1 VVLGMRDTADSSL
14 PVRTRLADLGWLRRT
29 LAWVIPLGAL
39 AFAVRVWPFP
49 APNGVILDGALGGG
63 RIALIALGIA
73 LIYRANRIVN
83 FAQGDLGQVPATLG
97 ALLVISLGVNYFLA
111 FTTGLVAAIVL
122 GVLVETLIIRRFF
135 RAPRLILTVA
145 TIGLS
150 QVLIGGGLFLADAFG
165 QSFETNRLDPPFT
178 VKFEV
183 GSTIFNGND
192 VIAMIVIPVA
202 FIALAA
208 WLRLSNVGVAVRA
221 SAERADRASTL
232 GIPVKRLHT
241 IVWTVATVLAFLGM
255 WLRAGAVGLP
265 IGTVLGPTFLL
276 LALAAF
282 VIGRMDRFA
291 IIAIAGIG
299 LGILDKAITFQ
310 PGNNPAYNDAILFF
324 VILGALFVTRRPSA
338 GRAGAG
344 QVSTWQAAREVRPIP
359 RELKGL
365 PEVRIA
371 KLLLG
376 AAVLAFVLTL
386 PLWLDESRMNLVSV
400 IVIFGIIGVSLV
412 VLTGWAGQVS
422 LGQMGFAGVGA
433 AVGGWATYYMQTDL
447 SLALLAGGAAGA
459 LAAILVGYPAL
470 RRRGLTLAVSTLAFA
485 LFVSSFL
492 LNQELFGEN
501 GDSPLFFPGGWLPGF
516 RIDRTPLF
524 GRIDIESETRFY
536 FVCLVVLGLLLI
548 VVRGVRRSRTGRV
561 LIAIREND
569 AAARSYGVNATRTNV
584 ACFALSGFIAAVAGV
599 LLVHQQTGLQVGVG
613 NLYLPE
619 QSLRVFSMV
628 VIGGLGS
635 LPGVLLGA
643 VYVYGTQYFLP
654 GQWQFLAT
662 GAGLLLILMVLPGGL
677 GAVLYDTRDWLLR
690 QVAKRRKLVV
700 PSLVAD
706 VRVEEPI
713 PEPAREEAEEAAERA
728 PAEVGP

>member
-1 VVLGMRDTADSSL
+1 MPDTTDASL
-14 PVRTRLADLGWLRRT
+14 PVRTRLADFEWVGRV
-29 LAWVIPLGAL
+29 LAYVVPLA
-39 AFAVRVWPFP
+39 AFIFAVRIWPFP

-73 LIYRANRIVN
+73 LIYRANRIIN
-83 FAQGDLGQVPATLG
+83 FSQGDLGQVPATLG
-97 ALLVISLGVNYFLA
+97 ALLVITLSVNYFLA
-111 FTTGLVAAIVL
+111 FATGLVAALVL
-122 GVLVETLIIRRFF
+122 GIVVETLIIRRFF

-150 QVLIGGGLFLADAFG
+150 QVLIGAGLFLAEAFG
-165 QSFETNRLDPPFT
+165 QDFQTNRLEPPFE
-178 VKFEV
+178 VRFEV

-192 VIAMIVIPVA
+192 VIAMVAIPIA
-202 FIALAA
+202 FVALAA
-208 WLRLSNVGVAVRA
+208 WLRLSNIGVAVRG

-232 GIPVKRLHT
+232 GIPVRRLHT

-276 LALAAF
+276 LALGAV
-282 VIGRMDRFA
+282 VIGRMERFG
-291 IIAIAGIG
+291 IIAAAAIA
-299 LGILDKAITFQ
+299 LGILDKAITYQ
-310 PGNNPAYNDAILFF
+310 PDHNAAFNDAVLFL
-324 VILGALFVTRRPSA
+324 VILGALLLTRRPSP
-338 GRAGAG
+338 GRVGAD

-365 PEVRIA
+365 PEVRMVRWA
-371 KLLLG
+371 LL
-376 AAVLAFVLTL
+376 AAVAAFLVTL
-386 PLWLDESRMNLVSV
+386 PLWLDESRINLAAV

-433 AVGGWATYYMQTDL
+433 AVGGWVTYYTETDL
-447 SLALLAGGAAGA
+447 ALALLAGGAAGA
-459 LAAILVGYPAL
+459 LGAIVVGYPAL

-485 LFVSSFL
+485 LFVSSFV

-501 GDSPLFFPGGWLPGF
+501 GEPPGILPGQWLPGF
-516 RIDRTPLF
+516 RIDRLPVF
-524 GRIDIESETRFY
+524 GRFDIETETRFY
-536 FVCLVVLGLLLI
+536 FLCLIVLGLMLV

-569 AAARSYGVNATRTNV
+569 SAARSYGVHATRTNI

-599 LLVHQQTGLQVGVG
+599 LLVHQQTGLQVGAG
-613 NLYLPE
+613 NLYLPQE
-619 QSLRVFSMV
+619 SLRVFSMV

-643 VYVYGTQYFLP
+643 AYVWGTQYFLP
-654 GQWQFLAT
+654 GQWTFLAT
-662 GAGLLLILMVLPGGL
+662 GAGLLLILMILPGGL
-677 GAVLYDTRDWLLR
+677 GAVLYDSRDWLLR
-690 QVAKRRKLVV
+690 QVAKRRRLVV

-706 VRVEEPI
+706 VRVEEPV
-713 PEPAREEAEEAAERA
+713 PEPFREEAEEAAERA
-728 PAEVGP
+728 PVEV

>member
-1 VVLGMRDTADSSL
+1 VVLGMPDTTNASL
-14 PVRTRLADLGWLRRT
+14 PVRTRLADFEWLGRV
-29 LAWVIPLGAL
+29 LAYVLPVAAFI
-39 AFAVRVWPFP
+39 FAVRVWPFP
-49 APNGVILDGALGGG
+49 APNGVILDGALSGG

-73 LIYRANRIVN
+73 LIYRANRIIN

-97 ALLVISLGVNYFLA
+97 ALLVITLSVNYFVA
-111 FTTGLVAAIVL
+111 FTTGLVAAVVL
-122 GVLVETLIIRRFF
+122 GVVVETLIIRRFF

-150 QVLIGGGLFLADAFG
+150 QVLIGGGLFLAEAFG
-165 QSFETNRLDPPFT
+165 QDFQTNRLDPPFT
-178 VKFEV
+178 VRFEV

-192 VIAMIVIPVA
+192 VIAMVMIPIA

-208 WLRLSNVGVAVRA
+208 WLRLSNIGVAVRG
-221 SAERADRASTL
+221 SAERADRAATL
-232 GIPVKRLHT
+232 GIPVRRLHT

-276 LALAAF
+276 LALGAV
-282 VIGRMDRFA
+282 VIGRMERFG
-291 IIAIAGIG
+291 IIAAAAIA

-310 PGNNPAYNDAILFF
+310 PDNNPAFNDAVLFL
-324 VILGALFVTRRPSA
+324 VILGALLVTRRPSP
-338 GRAGAG
+338 GRVGAD

-365 PEVRIA
+365 PEVRMTRWV
-371 KLLLG
+371 LLAGVG
-376 AAVLAFVLTL
+376 AFLVTL
-386 PLWLDESRMNLVSV
+386 PLWLDESRINLAAI

-433 AVGGWATYYMQTDL
+433 AVGGWVTYYTETDL
-447 SLALLAGGAAGA
+447 ALALLAGGAAGA
-459 LAAILVGYPAL
+459 LAAIVVGYPAL

-501 GDSPLFFPGGWLPGF
+501 GEPPLFFPGQWLPGF
-516 RIDRTPLF
+516 RIDRLPVF
-524 GRIDIESETRFY
+524 GRFDIETETRFY
-536 FVCLVVLGLLLI
+536 FLCLIVLGLAII

-569 AAARSYGVNATRTNV
+569 SAARSFGVHTTRTNL
-584 ACFALSGFIAAVAGV
+584 ACFALSGFLAAVAGV
-599 LLVHQQTGLQVGVG
+599 LLVHQQTGLQVGAG
-613 NLYLPE
+613 NLYLPQE
-619 QSLRVFSMV
+619 SLRVFSMV

-643 VYVYGTQYFLP
+643 AYVWGTQYFLP
-654 GQWQFLAT
+654 GQWTFLAT
-662 GAGLLLILMVLPGGL
+662 GAGLLLILLVLPGGL
-677 GAVLYDTRDWLLR
+677 GAVLYDVRDWLLR
-690 QVAKRRKLVV
+690 QVAKRRGLVV

-706 VRVEEPI
+706 VRVEEPV
-713 PEPAREEAEEAAERA
+713 PEPLLEDAEEAAERA
-728 PAEVGP
+728 PAEV

>member
-1 VVLGMRDTADSSL
+1 MRDTTDASL
-14 PVRTRLADLGWLRRT
+14 PVRKRLADYEWLGRL
-29 LAWVIPLGAL
+29 LAYVVPVAGLI
-39 AFAVRVWPFP
+39 FAVRVWPFP

-73 LIYRANRIVN
+73 LIYRANRVIN

-97 ALLVISLGVNYFLA
+97 ALLVITLSVNYFVA
-111 FTTGLVAAIVL
+111 FTTGLVAAVVL
-122 GVLVETLIIRRFF
+122 GIVVETLIIRRFF

-150 QVLIGGGLFLADAFG
+150 QVLIGAGLYLAQAFG
-165 QSFETNRLDPPFT
+165 QDFQTNRLDPPFT
-178 VKFEV
+178 VKFQV

-192 VIAMIVIPVA
+192 VIAMITIPIA

-208 WLRLSNVGVAVRA
+208 WLRLSNIGVAVRG

-232 GIPVKRLHT
+232 GIPVRRLHT

-276 LALAAF
+276 LALGAV
-282 VIGRMDRFA
+282 VIGRMEKFGVIA
-291 IIAIAGIG
+291 AAAIA

-310 PGNNPAYNDAILFF
+310 PNNNPAFNDAVLFL
-324 VILGALFVTRRPSA
+324 VILGALLVTRRPSG
-338 GRAGAG
+338 GRVGAD

-359 RELKGL
+359 RELRGL
-365 PEVRIA
+365 PEVRFA
-371 KLLLG
+371 RWALLG
-376 AAVLAFVLTL
+376 AVAAFLVTL
-386 PLWLDESRMNLVSV
+386 PLWLDESRINLAAI

-433 AVGGWATYYMQTDL
+433 AVGGWVTYYMETDL

-459 LAAILVGYPAL
+459 LAAIVVGYPAL

-501 GDSPLFFPGGWLPGF
+501 GEPPGFLPGQWLPGF
-516 RIDRTPLF
+516 RIDRTPVF
-524 GRIDIESETRFY
+524 GRFDIESETRFY
-536 FVCLVVLGLLLI
+536 FLCLIVLGLVLV

-569 AAARSYGVNATRTNV
+569 SAARSFGINATRTNL

-599 LLVHQQTGLQVGVG
+599 LLVHQQTGLQVGAG

-619 QSLRVFSMV
+619 ESLRVFSMV

-643 VYVYGTQYFLP
+643 AYIWGTEYFLP
-654 GQWQFLAT
+654 GQWSFLAT
-662 GAGLLLILMVLPGGL
+662 GAGLLLVLMVLPGGL

-690 QVAKRRKLVV
+690 QIAKRRGLVV

-706 VRVEEPI
+706 VRVEEPV
-713 PEPAREEAEEAAERA
+713 PEPLLEEAEEAAERA
-728 PAEVGP
+728 PAEVP

>member
-1 VVLGMRDTADSSL
+1 MRDTTDASL
-14 PVRTRLADLGWLRRT
+14 PVRKRLADYEWLGRL
-29 LAWVIPLGAL
+29 LAYVLPVAGLI
-39 AFAVRVWPFP
+39 FAVRVWPFP

-73 LIYRANRIVN
+73 LIYRANRVIN

-97 ALLVISLGVNYFLA
+97 ALLVITLSVNYFVA
-111 FTTGLVAAIVL
+111 FTTGLVAAVVL
-122 GVLVETLIIRRFF
+122 GVVVETLIIRRFF

-150 QVLIGGGLFLADAFG
+150 QVLIGAGLFLAQAFG
-165 QSFETNRLDPPFT
+165 QDFQTNRLDPPFS
-178 VKFEV
+178 VKFQV

-192 VIAMIVIPVA
+192 VIAMVTIPIA

-208 WLRLSNVGVAVRA
+208 WLRLSNIGVAVRG
-221 SAERADRASTL
+221 SAERADRAATL
-232 GIPVKRLHT
+232 GVPVRRLHT

-276 LALAAF
+276 LALGAV
-282 VIGRMDRFA
+282 VIGRMERFGVIA
-291 IIAIAGIG
+291 AAAIA

-310 PGNNPAYNDAILFF
+310 PNNNPAFNDAVLFL
-324 VILGALFVTRRPSA
+324 VILGALLVTRRPSG
-338 GRAGAG
+338 GRVGAD

-365 PEVRIA
+365 PEVRFA
-371 KLLLG
+371 RWALLG
-376 AAVLAFVLTL
+376 AVVAFLVTL
-386 PLWLDESRMNLVSV
+386 PLWLDESR
-400 IVIFGIIGVSLV
+400 
-412 VLTGWAGQVS
+412 AGQVS

-433 AVGGWATYYMQTDL
+433 AVGGWVTYYTETDL

-459 LAAILVGYPAL
+459 LAAIVVGYPAL

-501 GDSPLFFPGGWLPGF
+501 GEPPGFLPGQWLPGF
-516 RIDRTPLF
+516 RIDRNPIF
-524 GRIDIESETRFY
+524 GRFDIESETRFY
-536 FVCLVVLGLLLI
+536 FLCLIVLGLLLF

-569 AAARSYGVNATRTNV
+569 SAARSYGINTTRTNV

-599 LLVHQQTGLQVGVG
+599 LLVHQQTGLQVGAG

-619 QSLRVFSMV
+619 ESLRVFSMV

-643 VYVYGTQYFLP
+643 AYVWGTQYFLP
-654 GQWQFLAT
+654 GQWSFLAT

-690 QVAKRRKLVV
+690 QIAKRRGLVV
-700 PSLVAD
+700 PSPVAD
-706 VRVEEPI
+706 VRVEEPV
-713 PEPAREEAEEAAERA
+713 PEPLLEKAEEAAERA
-728 PAEVGP
+728 PAEVP

>member
-1 VVLGMRDTADSSL
+1 
-14 PVRTRLADLGWLRRT
+14 
-29 LAWVIPLGAL
+29 
-39 AFAVRVWPFP
+39 
-49 APNGVILDGALGGG
+49 
-63 RIALIALGIA
+63 
-73 LIYRANRIVN
+73 
-83 FAQGDLGQVPATLG
+83 
-97 ALLVISLGVNYFLA
+97 
-111 FTTGLVAAIVL
+111 
-122 GVLVETLIIRRFF
+122 
-135 RAPRLILTVA
+135 
-145 TIGLS
+145 
-150 QVLIGGGLFLADAFG
+150 
-165 QSFETNRLDPPFT
+165 
-178 VKFEV
+178 
-183 GSTIFNGND
+183 
-192 VIAMIVIPVA
+192 
-202 FIALAA
+202 
-208 WLRLSNVGVAVRA
+208 VRA

-232 GIPVKRLHT
+232 GIPVRRLHT

-276 LALAAF
+276 LALGAV
-282 VIGRMDRFA
+282 VIGRMERFGVIA
-291 IIAIAGIG
+291 AAAIA

-310 PGNNPAYNDAILFF
+310 PNNNAAFNDAVLFL
-324 VILGALFVTRRPSA
+324 VILGALLVTRRPSR
-338 GRAGAG
+338 GRVGAD

-365 PEVRIA
+365 PEVRFA
-371 KLLLG
+371 RWALLG
-376 AAVLAFVLTL
+376 AVVAFLVTL
-386 PLWLDESRMNLVSV
+386 PLWLDESRINLAAL

-433 AVGGWATYYMQTDL
+433 AVGGWVTYYTETDL
-447 SLALLAGGAAGA
+447 SIALLAGGAAGA
-459 LAAILVGYPAL
+459 LAAIVVGYPAL

-501 GDSPLFFPGGWLPGF
+501 GEPPGFLPGQWLPGF
-516 RIDRTPLF
+516 RIDRNPIF
-524 GRIDIESETRFY
+524 GRFDIESETRFY
-536 FVCLVVLGLLLI
+536 FLCLIVLGLLLV

-569 AAARSYGVNATRTNV
+569 SAARSYGINTTRTNL

-599 LLVHQQTGLQVGVG
+599 LLVHQQTGLQVGAG

-619 QSLRVFSMV
+619 ESLRVFSMV

-643 VYVYGTQYFLP
+643 VYLWGTEYFLP
-654 GQWQFLAT
+654 GQWSFLAT

-690 QVAKRRKLVV
+690 QIAKRRGLVV

-713 PEPAREEAEEAAERA
+713 PEPIREEAEEAAERA
-728 PAEVGP
+728 PVEVP

>member
-1 VVLGMRDTADSSL
+1 MRDTTDASL
-14 PVRTRLADLGWLRRT
+14 PVRKRLANFEGLGRL
-29 LAWVIPLGAL
+29 LAYVVPVAAL
-39 AFAVRVWPFP
+39 IFAVRVWPFP

-73 LIYRANRIVN
+73 LIYRANRVIN

-97 ALLVISLGVNYFLA
+97 ALLVITLSVNYFVA
-111 FTTGLVAAIVL
+111 FTTGLVAAVVL
-122 GVLVETLIIRRFF
+122 GILVETLIIRRFF

-150 QVLIGGGLFLADAFG
+150 QVLIGAGLYLAQAFG
-165 QSFETNRLDPPFT
+165 QDFQTNRLDPPFT
-178 VKFEV
+178 VKFQV

-192 VIAMIVIPVA
+192 VIAMITIPIA

-208 WLRLSNVGVAVRA
+208 WLRLSNIGVAVRG

-232 GIPVKRLHT
+232 GIPVRRLHT

-276 LALAAF
+276 LALGAV
-282 VIGRMDRFA
+282 VIGRMERFGVIA
-291 IIAIAGIG
+291 AAAIA

-310 PGNNPAYNDAILFF
+310 PNNNPAFNDAVLFL
-324 VILGALFVTRRPSA
+324 VILGALLVTRRPSR
-338 GRAGAG
+338 GRVGAD

-359 RELKGL
+359 RELRGL
-365 PEVRIA
+365 PEVRFA
-371 KLLLG
+371 RWALLG
-376 AAVLAFVLTL
+376 AVAAFLVTL
-386 PLWLDESRMNLVSV
+386 PLWLDESRINLAAI

-433 AVGGWATYYMQTDL
+433 AVGGWVTYYTESDL
-447 SLALLAGGAAGA
+447 SIALLAGGAAGA
-459 LAAILVGYPAL
+459 LAAIVVGYPAL

-501 GDSPLFFPGGWLPGF
+501 GEPPGFLPGQWLPGF
-516 RIDRTPLF
+516 RIDRTPVF
-524 GRIDIESETRFY
+524 GRFDIESETRFY
-536 FVCLVVLGLLLI
+536 FLCLIVLGLVLV

-569 AAARSYGVNATRTNV
+569 SAARSFGINSTRTNL

-599 LLVHQQTGLQVGVG
+599 LLVHQQTGLQVGAG

-619 QSLRVFSMV
+619 ESLRVFSMV

-643 VYVYGTQYFLP
+643 AYIWGTEYFLP
-654 GQWQFLAT
+654 GQWSFLAT
-662 GAGLLLILMVLPGGL
+662 GAGLLLVLMVLPGGL

-690 QVAKRRKLVV
+690 QIAKRRGLVV

-706 VRVEEPI
+706 VRVEEPV
-713 PEPAREEAEEAAERA
+713 PEPLLEEAEEAAERA
-728 PAEVGP
+728 PAEVP

>member
-1 VVLGMRDTADSSL
+1 MRDTTDASL
-14 PVRTRLADLGWLRRT
+14 PVRKRLADFEGLGRL
-29 LAWVIPLGAL
+29 LAYVVPVAAL
-39 AFAVRVWPFP
+39 IFAVRVWPFP

-73 LIYRANRIVN
+73 LIYRANRVIN

-97 ALLVISLGVNYFLA
+97 ALLVITLSVNYFVA
-111 FTTGLVAAIVL
+111 FTTGLVAAVVL
-122 GVLVETLIIRRFF
+122 GIVVETLIIRRFF

-150 QVLIGGGLFLADAFG
+150 QVLIGAGLYLAQAFG
-165 QSFETNRLDPPFT
+165 QDFQTNRLDPPFT
-178 VKFEV
+178 VKFQV

-192 VIAMIVIPVA
+192 VIAMITIPIA

-208 WLRLSNVGVAVRA
+208 WLRLSNIGVAVRG

-232 GIPVKRLHT
+232 GIPVRRLHT

-276 LALAAF
+276 LALGAV
-282 VIGRMDRFA
+282 VIGRMEKFGVIA
-291 IIAIAGIG
+291 AAAIA

-310 PGNNPAYNDAILFF
+310 PNNNPAFNDAVLFL
-324 VILGALFVTRRPSA
+324 VILGALLVTRRPSR
-338 GRAGAG
+338 GRVGAD

-359 RELKGL
+359 RELRGL
-365 PEVRIA
+365 PEVRFA
-371 KLLLG
+371 RWALLG
-376 AAVLAFVLTL
+376 AVAAFLVTL
-386 PLWLDESRMNLVSV
+386 PLWLDESRINLAAI

-433 AVGGWATYYMQTDL
+433 AVGGWVTYYTESDL
-447 SLALLAGGAAGA
+447 SIALLAGGAAGA
-459 LAAILVGYPAL
+459 LAAIVVGYPAL

-501 GDSPLFFPGGWLPGF
+501 GEPPGFLPGQWLPGF
-516 RIDRTPLF
+516 RIDRTPIF
-524 GRIDIESETRFY
+524 GRFDIESETRFY
-536 FVCLVVLGLLLI
+536 FLCLVVLGLMLV

-569 AAARSYGVNATRTNV
+569 SAARSYGINTTRTNL

-599 LLVHQQTGLQVGVG
+599 LLVHQQTGLQVGAG

-619 QSLRVFSMV
+619 ESLRVFSMV

-643 VYVYGTQYFLP
+643 AYIWGTEYFLP
-654 GQWQFLAT
+654 GQWSFLAT

-690 QVAKRRKLVV
+690 QIAKRRGLVV

-706 VRVEEPI
+706 VRVEEPV
-713 PEPAREEAEEAAERA
+713 PEPLLEEAEEAAERA
-728 PAEVGP
+728 PAEVP

>member
-1 VVLGMRDTADSSL
+1 MRDTTDASL
-14 PVRTRLADLGWLRRT
+14 PVRKRLADFEGLGRL
-29 LAWVIPLGAL
+29 LAYVLPVAAL
-39 AFAVRVWPFP
+39 IFAVRVWPFP

-73 LIYRANRIVN
+73 LIYRANRVIN

-97 ALLVISLGVNYFLA
+97 ALLVITLSVNYFVA

-150 QVLIGGGLFLADAFG
+150 QVLIGAGLFIAQAFG
-165 QSFETNRLDPPFT
+165 QDFQTNRLDPPFT
-178 VKFEV
+178 VKFQV

-192 VIAMIVIPVA
+192 VIAMITIPIA

-208 WLRLSNVGVAVRA
+208 WLRLSNIGVAVRG

-232 GIPVKRLHT
+232 GIPVRRLHT

-265 IGTVLGPTFLL
+265 IGTVLGPSFLL
-276 LALAAF
+276 LALGAV
-282 VIGRMDRFA
+282 VIGRMERFGVIA
-291 IIAIAGIG
+291 AAAIA

-310 PGNNPAYNDAILFF
+310 PNNNPAFNDAVLFL
-324 VILGALFVTRRPSA
+324 VILGALLVTRRPSR
-338 GRAGAG
+338 GRVGAD

-359 RELKGL
+359 RELRGL
-365 PEVRIA
+365 PEVRFA
-371 KLLLG
+371 RWALLG
-376 AAVLAFVLTL
+376 AVVAFLVTL
-386 PLWLDESRMNLVSV
+386 PLWLDESRINLAAI

-433 AVGGWATYYMQTDL
+433 AVGGWVTYYTETDL

-459 LAAILVGYPAL
+459 LAAIVVGYPAL

-501 GDSPLFFPGGWLPGF
+501 GEPPGFLPGQWLPGF
-516 RIDRTPLF
+516 RIDRTPVF
-524 GRIDIESETRFY
+524 GRFDIESETRFY
-536 FVCLVVLGLLLI
+536 FLCLIVLALLLF

-569 AAARSYGVNATRTNV
+569 SAARSFGINTTRTNL

-599 LLVHQQTGLQVGVG
+599 LLVHQQTGLQVGAG

-619 QSLRVFSMV
+619 ESLRVFSMV

-643 VYVYGTQYFLP
+643 AYIWGTEYFLP
-654 GQWQFLAT
+654 GQWSFLAT

-690 QVAKRRKLVV
+690 QIAKRRGLVV

-706 VRVEEPI
+706 ARVEEPV
-713 PEPAREEAEEAAERA
+713 PEPLREEAEEAAERA
-728 PAEVGP
+728 PAEVP

>member
-1 VVLGMRDTADSSL
+1 MRDTTDALL
-14 PVRTRLADLGWLRRT
+14 PVRKRLADFEGLGRL
-29 LAWVIPLGAL
+29 LAYVVPVAAL
-39 AFAVRVWPFP
+39 IFAVRVWPFP

-73 LIYRANRIVN
+73 LIYRANRVIN

-97 ALLVISLGVNYFLA
+97 ALLVITLSVNYFVA
-111 FTTGLVAAIVL
+111 FTTGLVAAVVL
-122 GVLVETLIIRRFF
+122 GILVETLIIRRFF

-150 QVLIGGGLFLADAFG
+150 QVLIGAGLYLAQAFG
-165 QSFETNRLDPPFT
+165 QDFQTNRLDPPFT
-178 VKFEV
+178 VKFQV

-192 VIAMIVIPVA
+192 VIAMITIPIA

-208 WLRLSNVGVAVRA
+208 WLRLSNIGVAVRG

-232 GIPVKRLHT
+232 GIPVRRLHT

-276 LALAAF
+276 LALGAV
-282 VIGRMDRFA
+282 VIGRMERFGVIA
-291 IIAIAGIG
+291 AAAIA

-310 PGNNPAYNDAILFF
+310 PNNNPAFNDAVLFL
-324 VILGALFVTRRPSA
+324 VILGALLVTRRPSR
-338 GRAGAG
+338 GRVGAD

-359 RELKGL
+359 RELRGL
-365 PEVRIA
+365 PEVRFA
-371 KLLLG
+371 RWALLG
-376 AAVLAFVLTL
+376 AVGAFLVTL
-386 PLWLDESRMNLVSV
+386 PLWLDESRINLAAI

-433 AVGGWATYYMQTDL
+433 AVGGWVTYYTESDL
-447 SLALLAGGAAGA
+447 SIALLAGGAAGA
-459 LAAILVGYPAL
+459 LAAIVVGYPAL

-501 GDSPLFFPGGWLPGF
+501 GEPPGFLPGQWLPGF
-516 RIDRTPLF
+516 RIDRTPVF
-524 GRIDIESETRFY
+524 GRFDIESETRFY
-536 FVCLVVLGLLLI
+536 FLCLIVLGLVLV

-569 AAARSYGVNATRTNV
+569 SAARSFGINSTRTNL

-599 LLVHQQTGLQVGVG
+599 LLVHQQTGLQVGAG

-619 QSLRVFSMV
+619 ESLRVFSMV

-643 VYVYGTQYFLP
+643 AYIWGTEYFLP
-654 GQWQFLAT
+654 GQWSFLAT
-662 GAGLLLILMVLPGGL
+662 GAGLLLVLMVLPGGL

-690 QVAKRRKLVV
+690 QIAKRRGLVV

-706 VRVEEPI
+706 VRVEEPV
-713 PEPAREEAEEAAERA
+713 PEPLLEEAEEAAERA
-728 PAEVGP
+728 PAEVP

>member
-1 VVLGMRDTADSSL
+1 MRDTTDASL
-14 PVRTRLADLGWLRRT
+14 PVRKRLADYEWLGRL
-29 LAWVIPLGAL
+29 LAYVLPVAGLI
-39 AFAVRVWPFP
+39 FAVRVWPFP

-73 LIYRANRIVN
+73 LIYRANRVIN

-97 ALLVISLGVNYFLA
+97 ALLVITLSVNYFVA
-111 FTTGLVAAIVL
+111 FATGLVAAVVL
-122 GVLVETLIIRRFF
+122 GVVVETLIIRRFF

-150 QVLIGGGLFLADAFG
+150 QVLIAAGLFIAQAFG
-165 QSFETNRLDPPFT
+165 QDFQTNRLDAPFT
-178 VKFEV
+178 VKFQV

-192 VIAMIVIPVA
+192 VIAMMTIPIA

-208 WLRLSNVGVAVRA
+208 WLRLSNIGVAVRG

-232 GIPVKRLHT
+232 GIPVRRLHT

-276 LALAAF
+276 LALGAV
-282 VIGRMDRFA
+282 VIGRMDRFGVIA
-291 IIAIAGIG
+291 AAAIA

-310 PGNNPAYNDAILFF
+310 PNNNPAFNDAVLFL
-324 VILGALFVTRRPSA
+324 VILGALLVTRRPSR
-338 GRAGAG
+338 GRVGAD

-365 PEVRIA
+365 PEVRFA
-371 KLLLG
+371 RWALLG
-376 AAVLAFVLTL
+376 AVAAFLVTL
-386 PLWLDESRMNLVSV
+386 PLWLDESRINLAAI

-433 AVGGWATYYMQTDL
+433 AVGGWVTYYTETDL
-447 SLALLAGGAAGA
+447 SIALLAGGAAGA
-459 LAAILVGYPAL
+459 LAAIVVGYPAL

-501 GDSPLFFPGGWLPGF
+501 GEPPGFLPGQWLPGF
-516 RIDRTPLF
+516 RIDRTPIF
-524 GRIDIESETRFY
+524 GRFDIESETRFY
-536 FVCLVVLGLLLI
+536 FLCLVVLGIMLV

-569 AAARSYGVNATRTNV
+569 SAARSYGINTTRTNL

-599 LLVHQQTGLQVGVG
+599 LLVHQQTGLQVGAG

-619 QSLRVFSMV
+619 ESLRVFSMV

-643 VYVYGTQYFLP
+643 AYIWGTEYFLP
-654 GQWQFLAT
+654 GQWSFLAT

-690 QVAKRRKLVV
+690 QIAKRRGLVV

-706 VRVEEPI
+706 VRVEEPV
-713 PEPAREEAEEAAERA
+713 PEPLLEEAEKAAERA
-728 PAEVGP
+728 PAEVP

>member
-1 VVLGMRDTADSSL
+1 MRDTTDASL
-14 PVRTRLADLGWLRRT
+14 PVRKRLADFEGVGRL
-29 LAWVIPLGAL
+29 LAYVVPVAAL
-39 AFAVRVWPFP
+39 IFAVRVWPFP

-73 LIYRANRIVN
+73 LIYRANRVIN

-97 ALLVISLGVNYFLA
+97 ALLVITLSVNYFVA
-111 FTTGLVAAIVL
+111 FTTGLVAAVVL
-122 GVLVETLIIRRFF
+122 GILVETLIIRRFF

-150 QVLIGGGLFLADAFG
+150 QVLIGAGLYLAQAFG
-165 QSFETNRLDPPFT
+165 QDFQTNRLDPPFT
-178 VKFEV
+178 VKFQV

-192 VIAMIVIPVA
+192 VIAMITIPIA

-208 WLRLSNVGVAVRA
+208 WLRLSNIGVAVRG

-232 GIPVKRLHT
+232 GIPVRRLHT

-276 LALAAF
+276 LALGAV
-282 VIGRMDRFA
+282 VIGRMERFGVIA
-291 IIAIAGIG
+291 AAAIA

-310 PGNNPAYNDAILFF
+310 PNNNPAFNDAVLFL
-324 VILGALFVTRRPSA
+324 VILGALLVTRRPSR
-338 GRAGAG
+338 GRVGAD

-359 RELKGL
+359 RELRGL
-365 PEVRIA
+365 PEVRFA
-371 KLLLG
+371 RWALLG
-376 AAVLAFVLTL
+376 AVAAFLVTL
-386 PLWLDESRMNLVSV
+386 PLWLDESRINLAAI

-433 AVGGWATYYMQTDL
+433 AVGGWVTYYTESDL
-447 SLALLAGGAAGA
+447 SIALLAGGAAGA
-459 LAAILVGYPAL
+459 LAAIVVGYPAL

-501 GDSPLFFPGGWLPGF
+501 GEPPGFLPGQWLPGF
-516 RIDRTPLF
+516 RIDRTPVF
-524 GRIDIESETRFY
+524 GRFDIESETRFY
-536 FVCLVVLGLLLI
+536 FLCLIVLGLVLV

-569 AAARSYGVNATRTNV
+569 SAARSFGINSTRTNL

-599 LLVHQQTGLQVGVG
+599 LLVHQQTGLQVGAG

-619 QSLRVFSMV
+619 ESLRVFSMV

-643 VYVYGTQYFLP
+643 AYIWGTEYFLP
-654 GQWQFLAT
+654 GQWSFLAT
-662 GAGLLLILMVLPGGL
+662 GAGLLLVLMVLPGGL

-690 QVAKRRKLVV
+690 QIAKRRGLVV

-706 VRVEEPI
+706 VRVEEPV
-713 PEPAREEAEEAAERA
+713 PEPLLEEAEEAAERA
-728 PAEVGP
+728 PAEVP

>member
-1 VVLGMRDTADSSL
+1 VVLGMPDTTDASL
-14 PVRTRLADLGWLRRT
+14 PVRTRLADFERLGRV
-29 LAWVIPLGAL
+29 LAYILPLA
-39 AFAVRVWPFP
+39 AFIFAVRVWPFP

-73 LIYRANRIVN
+73 LIYRANRIIN

-97 ALLVISLGVNYFLA
+97 ALLVITLSVNYFVA
-111 FTTGLVAAIVL
+111 FTTGLVAAVVL
-122 GVLVETLIIRRFF
+122 GVVVETLIIRRFF

-150 QVLIGGGLFLADAFG
+150 QVLIGGGLFLAEAFG
-165 QSFETNRLDPPFT
+165 QDFQTNRLDPPFT
-178 VKFEV
+178 VSFQV

-192 VIAMIVIPVA
+192 VIAMVMIPIA

-208 WLRLSNVGVAVRA
+208 WLRLSNIGVAVRG
-221 SAERADRASTL
+221 SAERADRAATL
-232 GIPVKRLHT
+232 GIPVRRLHT

-276 LALAAF
+276 LALGAV
-282 VIGRMDRFA
+282 VIGRMERFG
-291 IIAIAGIG
+291 IIAAAAIA

-310 PGNNPAYNDAILFF
+310 PDNNPAFNDAVLFL
-324 VILGALFVTRRPSA
+324 VILGALLVTRRPSP
-338 GRAGAG
+338 GRVGAD

-365 PEVRIA
+365 PEVRMTRWV
-371 KLLLG
+371 LLAGVG
-376 AAVLAFVLTL
+376 AFLVTL
-386 PLWLDESRMNLVSV
+386 PLWLDESRINLAAI

-433 AVGGWATYYMQTDL
+433 AVGGWVTYYTETDL
-447 SLALLAGGAAGA
+447 ALALLAGGAAGA
-459 LAAILVGYPAL
+459 LAAIVVGYPAL

-501 GDSPLFFPGGWLPGF
+501 GEPPLFFPGQWLPGF
-516 RIDRTPLF
+516 RIDRLPVF
-524 GRIDIESETRFY
+524 GRFDIETETRFY
-536 FVCLVVLGLLLI
+536 FLCLIVLGLAII

-569 AAARSYGVNATRTNV
+569 SAARSFGVHTTRTNL
-584 ACFALSGFIAAVAGV
+584 ACFALSGFLAAVAGV
-599 LLVHQQTGLQVGVG
+599 LLVHQQTGLQVGAG
-613 NLYLPE
+613 NLYLPQE
-619 QSLRVFSMV
+619 SLRVFSMV

-643 VYVYGTQYFLP
+643 AYVWGTQYFLP
-654 GQWQFLAT
+654 GQWTFLAT
-662 GAGLLLILMVLPGGL
+662 GAGLLLILLVLPGGL
-677 GAVLYDTRDWLLR
+677 GAVLYDVRDWLLR
-690 QVAKRRKLVV
+690 QVAKRRGLVV

-706 VRVEEPI
+706 VRVEEPV
-713 PEPAREEAEEAAERA
+713 PEPLLEDAEEAAERA
-728 PAEVGP
+728 PAEV

>member
-1 VVLGMRDTADSSL
+1 MLGMRDTTDTSL
-14 PVRTRLADLGWLRRT
+14 PVRTRLADLEWLRRV
-29 LAWVIPLGAL
+29 LAYAVPLA
-39 AFAVRVWPFP
+39 AFIFAVRVWPFP

-73 LIYRANRIVN
+73 LIYRANRVIN

-97 ALLVISLGVNYFLA
+97 ALLVISVGVNYFVGFA
-111 FTTGLVAAIVL
+111 TGLVAAVVL

-135 RAPRLILTVA
+135 KAPRLILTVA

-150 QVLIGGGLFLADAFG
+150 QVLIGAGLFLAQAFG
-165 QSFETNRLDPPFT
+165 EEISSNRLDAPFT
-178 VKFEV
+178 VKFQV
-183 GSTIFNGND
+183 GDTIFNGND
-192 VIAMIVIPVA
+192 VIAMVTIPVA

-208 WLRLSNVGVAVRA
+208 WLRLSNIGVAVRG

-265 IGTVLGPTFLL
+265 IGSVLGPTFLL
-276 LALAAF
+276 LALAAV
-282 VIGRMDRFA
+282 VIGRMERFG
-291 IIAIAGIG
+291 IIAAAAIA

-310 PGNNPAYNDAILFF
+310 PNNNAAYNDAILFL
-324 VILGALFVTRRPSA
+324 VILGALLVTRRPSQ
-338 GRAGAG
+338 GRVGAD

-365 PEVRIA
+365 LEVRLA
-371 KLLLG
+371 RWALLG
-376 AAVLAFVLTL
+376 AVVAFLVTL
-386 PLWLDESRMNLVSV
+386 PLWLDESRINLAGL
-400 IVIFGIIGVSLV
+400 IVIFGIVGVSLV

-433 AVGGWATYYMQTDL
+433 AAGGWATYYLETDL
-447 SLALLAGGAAGA
+447 ALALLIGGAVGA
-459 LAAILVGYPAL
+459 LAAIVVGYPAL

-501 GDSPLFFPGGWLPGF
+501 GEPPLFFPGQWLPGF
-516 RIDRTPLF
+516 RIDRLPVF
-524 GRIDIESETRFY
+524 GRFDIESETRFY
-536 FVCLVVLGLLLI
+536 FLCLIVLALMLI

-569 AAARSYGVNATRTNV
+569 SAARAYGINTTRTNL

-599 LLVHQQTGLQVGVG
+599 LLVHQQTGLQVGAG

-619 QSLRVFSMV
+619 ESLRVFSMV

-643 VYVYGTQYFLP
+643 AYVWGTQYFLP
-654 GQWQFLAT
+654 GQWSFLAT

-677 GAVLYDTRDWLLR
+677 GAVLYDVRDWLLR

-706 VRVEEPI
+706 VRIEEPI
-713 PEPAREEAEEAAERA
+713 PEPTIEEAEEAAERA

>member
-1 VVLGMRDTADSSL
+1 MRDTTDASL
-14 PVRTRLADLGWLRRT
+14 PVRKRLADFEGVGRL
-29 LAWVIPLGAL
+29 LAYVVPVAAL
-39 AFAVRVWPFP
+39 IFAVRVWPFP

-73 LIYRANRIVN
+73 LIYRANRVIN

-97 ALLVISLGVNYFLA
+97 ALLVITLSVNYFVA
-111 FTTGLVAAIVL
+111 FTTGLVAAVVL
-122 GVLVETLIIRRFF
+122 GILVETLIIRRFF

-150 QVLIGGGLFLADAFG
+150 QVLIGAGLYLAQAFG
-165 QSFETNRLDPPFT
+165 QDFQTNRLDPPFT
-178 VKFEV
+178 VKFQV

-192 VIAMIVIPVA
+192 VIAMITIPIA

-208 WLRLSNVGVAVRA
+208 WLRLSNIGVAVRG

-232 GIPVKRLHT
+232 GIPVRRLHT

-276 LALAAF
+276 LALGAV
-282 VIGRMDRFA
+282 VIGRMERFGVIA
-291 IIAIAGIG
+291 AAAIA

-310 PGNNPAYNDAILFF
+310 PNNNPAFNDAVLFL
-324 VILGALFVTRRPSA
+324 VILGALLVTRRPSR
-338 GRAGAG
+338 GRIGAD

-359 RELKGL
+359 RELRGL
-365 PEVRIA
+365 PEVRFA
-371 KLLLG
+371 RWALLG
-376 AAVLAFVLTL
+376 AVAAFLVTL
-386 PLWLDESRMNLVSV
+386 PLWLDESRINLAAI

-433 AVGGWATYYMQTDL
+433 AVGGWVTYYTESDL
-447 SLALLAGGAAGA
+447 SIALLAGGAAGA
-459 LAAILVGYPAL
+459 LAAIVVGYPAL

-501 GDSPLFFPGGWLPGF
+501 GEPPGFLPGQWLPGF
-516 RIDRTPLF
+516 RIDRTPVF
-524 GRIDIESETRFY
+524 GRFDIESETRFY
-536 FVCLVVLGLLLI
+536 FLCLIVLGLVLV

-569 AAARSYGVNATRTNV
+569 SAARSFGINSTRTNL

-599 LLVHQQTGLQVGVG
+599 LLVHQQTGLQVGAG

-619 QSLRVFSMV
+619 ESLRVFSMV

-643 VYVYGTQYFLP
+643 AYIWGTEYFLP
-654 GQWQFLAT
+654 GQWSFLAT
-662 GAGLLLILMVLPGGL
+662 GAGLLLVLMVLPGGL

-690 QVAKRRKLVV
+690 QIAKRRGLVV

-706 VRVEEPI
+706 VRVEEPV
-713 PEPAREEAEEAAERA
+713 PEPLLEEAEEAAERA
-728 PAEVGP
+728 PAEVP

>member
-1 VVLGMRDTADSSL
+1 VVLGMRDRTDASL
-14 PVRTRLADLGWLRRT
+14 PVRRRLADFEWLGWVLSYV
-29 LAWVIPLGAL
+29 LPVAAFI
-39 AFAVRVWPFP
+39 FAVRVWPFP

-73 LIYRANRIVN
+73 LIYRANRIIN

-97 ALLVISLGVNYFLA
+97 ALLVISLSVNYFLA
-111 FTTGLVAAIVL
+111 FTTGLAAAIVL

-150 QVLIGGGLFLADAFG
+150 QVLIGAGLFLAEAFG
-165 QSFETNRLDPPFT
+165 QDFQTNRLDPPFE
-178 VKFEV
+178 VRFEV

-192 VIAMIVIPVA
+192 VIAMVTIPIA

-208 WLRLSNVGVAVRA
+208 WLRLSNIGVAVRG
-221 SAERADRASTL
+221 SAERADRAATL
-232 GIPVKRLHT
+232 GIPVRRLHT

-276 LALAAF
+276 LALAAV
-282 VIGRMDRFA
+282 VIGRMERFGV
-291 IIAIAGIG
+291 IACAGVA
-299 LGILDKAITFQ
+299 LGILDKAITYQ
-310 PGNNPAYNDAILFF
+310 PENSAAFNDAVLFL
-324 VILGALFVTRRPSA
+324 VILGALLLTRRPS
-338 GRAGAG
+338 GSRVGAD

-365 PEVRIA
+365 PEVRLVRWV
-371 KLLLG
+371 LLAG
-376 AAVLAFVLTL
+376 VAAFLVTL
-386 PLWLDESRMNLVSV
+386 PLWLDESRINLAAI
-400 IVIFGIIGVSLV
+400 IVIFGLIGISLV

-433 AVGGWATYYMQTDL
+433 AVGGWVTYYTETDL
-447 SLALLAGGAAGA
+447 ALALLAGGAAGA
-459 LAAILVGYPAL
+459 LAAIVVGYPAL

-501 GDSPLFFPGGWLPGF
+501 GEPPLFFPGQWLPGF
-516 RIDRTPLF
+516 RIDRLPVF
-524 GRIDIESETRFY
+524 GRFDIESETRFY
-536 FVCLVVLGLLLI
+536 FLCLIVLALLVI

-569 AAARSYGVNATRTNV
+569 SAARSYGVNATRTNL

-599 LLVHQQTGLQVGVG
+599 LLVHQQTGLQVGAG
-613 NLYLPE
+613 NLYLPQE
-619 QSLRVFSMV
+619 SLRVFSMV

-643 VYVYGTQYFLP
+643 AYIWGTQYFLP
-654 GQWQFLAT
+654 GQWTFLAT
-662 GAGLLLILMVLPGGL
+662 GAGLLLILMILPGGL

-706 VRVEEPI
+706 VRVEEPV
-713 PEPAREEAEEAAERA
+713 PEPLLEEAEEAAERA
-728 PAEVGP
+728 PAEVP

>member
-1 VVLGMRDTADSSL
+1 MRDTTDASL
-14 PVRTRLADLGWLRRT
+14 PVRKRLADYEWLGRL
-29 LAWVIPLGAL
+29 LAYVLPVAAL
-39 AFAVRVWPFP
+39 IFAVRVWPFP

-73 LIYRANRIVN
+73 LIYRANRVIN

-97 ALLVISLGVNYFLA
+97 ALLVITLSVNYFVA
-111 FTTGLVAAIVL
+111 FTTGLVAAVVL
-122 GVLVETLIIRRFF
+122 GVAVETLIIRRFF

-150 QVLIGGGLFLADAFG
+150 QVLIAAGLFIAQAFG
-165 QSFETNRLDPPFT
+165 QDFQTNRLDAPFT
-178 VKFEV
+178 VKFQV

-192 VIAMIVIPVA
+192 VIAMITIPIA

-208 WLRLSNVGVAVRA
+208 WLRLSNIGVAVRG

-232 GIPVKRLHT
+232 GIPVRRLHT

-276 LALAAF
+276 LALGAV
-282 VIGRMDRFA
+282 VIGRMDRFGVIA
-291 IIAIAGIG
+291 AAAIA

-310 PGNNPAYNDAILFF
+310 PNNNPAFNDAVLFL
-324 VILGALFVTRRPSA
+324 VILGALLVTRRPSR
-338 GRAGAG
+338 GRVGAD

-365 PEVRIA
+365 PEVRFA
-371 KLLLG
+371 RWALLG
-376 AAVLAFVLTL
+376 AVAAFLVTL
-386 PLWLDESRMNLVSV
+386 PLWLDESRINLAAI

-433 AVGGWATYYMQTDL
+433 AVGGWVTYYTETDL
-447 SLALLAGGAAGA
+447 SIALLAGGAAGA
-459 LAAILVGYPAL
+459 LAAIVVGYPAL

-501 GDSPLFFPGGWLPGF
+501 GEPPGFLPGQWLPGF

-524 GRIDIESETRFY
+524 GRFDIESETRFY
-536 FVCLVVLGLLLI
+536 FLCLVVLGLMLV

-569 AAARSYGVNATRTNV
+569 SAARSYGINTTRTNL

-599 LLVHQQTGLQVGVG
+599 LLVHQQTGLQVGAG

-619 QSLRVFSMV
+619 ESLRVFSMV

-643 VYVYGTQYFLP
+643 AYIWGTEYFLP
-654 GQWQFLAT
+654 GQWSFLAT

-690 QVAKRRKLVV
+690 QIAKRRGLVV

-706 VRVEEPI
+706 VRVEEPV
-713 PEPAREEAEEAAERA
+713 PEPLLEEAEKAAERA
-728 PAEVGP
+728 PVEVP

>member
-1 VVLGMRDTADSSL
+1 MSDTSGASL
-14 PVRTRLADLGWLRRT
+14 RVRTRLSDFDWLGRV
-29 LAWVIPLGAL
+29 LAYVVPIGLL
-39 AFAVRVWPFP
+39 IFVVRVEPFP
-49 APNGVILDGALGGG
+49 APNGVILDGAIGGG

-97 ALLVISLGVNYFLA
+97 ALLVITLGVNYFVAL
-111 FTTGLVAAIVL
+111 TTGLVAAIVL

-150 QVLIGGGLFLADAFG
+150 QVLIGGGLFLAEAFG
-165 QSFETNRLDPPFT
+165 QDFRTNRLEAPFS
-178 VKFEV
+178 VKFQV
-183 GSTIFNGND
+183 GSTIFDGND
-192 VIAMIVIPVA
+192 LIAMITIPIA

-208 WLRLSNVGVAVRA
+208 WMRLSNVGVAVRG

-232 GIPVKRLHT
+232 GIPVRRLHT
-241 IVWTVATVLAFLGM
+241 IVWTVATLLAFLGM

-276 LALAAF
+276 QALAAV
-282 VIGRMDRFA
+282 VIGRMERFGVIA
-291 IIAIAGIG
+291 AAAIA
-299 LGILDKAITFQ
+299 LGIVDKAITFQ
-310 PGNNPAYNDAILFF
+310 PGNNPAFNDAVLFLI
-324 VILGALFVTRRPSA
+324 ILGALFVTRRP
-338 GRAGAG
+338 GRGRVGAE

-359 RELKGL
+359 RELKRL
-365 PEVRIA
+365 PEVVLTRWVLVA
-371 KLLLG
+371 G
-376 AAVLAFVLTL
+376 VAAFLVTL
-386 PLWLDESRMNLVSV
+386 PLWLDEGRINLATV
-400 IVIFGIIGVSLV
+400 IVIFGMIGLSLV

-433 AVGGWATYYMQTDL
+433 AVGGALTDHFNSDL
-447 SLALLAGGAAGA
+447 SLGLLAGGAAGA
-459 LAAILVGYPAL
+459 LAAIVVGYPAL

-485 LFVSSFL
+485 LFVSSYM
-492 LNQELFGEN
+492 LNQSLWV
-501 GDSPLFFPGGWLPGF
+501 DYLPGF
-516 RIDRTPLF
+516 RIDRLPVF
-524 GRIDIESETRFY
+524 GVFDIESETRFY
-536 FVCLVVLGLLLI
+536 FLCLIVLGLLLV
-548 VVRGVRRSRTGRV
+548 VVRGVRNSRTGRV

-569 AAARSYGVNATRTNV
+569 AAARSFGIHATRTQL

-599 LLVHQQTGLQVGVG
+599 LFVHQQTGLQVGAG
-613 NLYLPE
+613 NLYVPQE
-619 QSLRVFSMV
+619 SLLVFSMV

-635 LPGVLLGA
+635 IPGVLLGA
-643 VYVYGTQYFLP
+643 TYVWGTQYFLP

-677 GAVLYDTRDWLLR
+677 GAVLYDIRDWLLR
-690 QVAKRRKLVV
+690 QVAQRRKILV

-706 VRVEEPI
+706 RAERSAEDLA
-713 PEPAREEAEEAAERA
+713 PEAAREAMEEAVERA

>member
-1 VVLGMRDTADSSL
+1 VVLGMPETTDASL
-14 PVRTRLADLGWLRRT
+14 PVRTRLADFEWLGRV
-29 LAWVIPLGAL
+29 LAYVLPLA
-39 AFAVRVWPFP
+39 AFIFAVRVWPFP

-73 LIYRANRIVN
+73 LIYRANRIIN

-97 ALLVISLGVNYFLA
+97 ALLVITLSVNYVVA

-122 GVLVETLIIRRFF
+122 GVVVETLIIRRFF

-150 QVLIGGGLFLADAFG
+150 QVLIGGGLFLAEAFG
-165 QSFETNRLDPPFT
+165 QDFQTNRLDAPFT
-178 VKFEV
+178 VRFQV

-192 VIAMIVIPVA
+192 VIAMVMIPIA

-208 WLRLSNVGVAVRA
+208 WLRLSNIGVAVRG
-221 SAERADRASTL
+221 SAERADRAATL
-232 GIPVKRLHT
+232 GIPVRRLHT

-265 IGTVLGPTFLL
+265 FGTVLGPTFLL
-276 LALAAF
+276 LALGAV
-282 VIGRMDRFA
+282 VIGRMERFA
-291 IIAIAGIG
+291 IIAAAAVA

-310 PGNNPAYNDAILFF
+310 PENNPAFNDAVLFL
-324 VILGALFVTRRPSA
+324 VILGALLVTRRPSP
-338 GRAGAG
+338 GRVGAD

-365 PEVRIA
+365 PEVRMA
-371 KLLLG
+371 RWVLLAGVG
-376 AAVLAFVLTL
+376 AFLVTL
-386 PLWLDESRMNLVSV
+386 PLWLDESRINLAAI

-433 AVGGWATYYMQTDL
+433 AVGGWVTYYTETDL
-447 SLALLAGGAAGA
+447 ALALLAGGAAGA
-459 LAAILVGYPAL
+459 LAAIVVGYPAL

-501 GDSPLFFPGGWLPGF
+501 GEPPLFLPGQWLPGF
-516 RIDRTPLF
+516 RIDRLPVF
-524 GRIDIESETRFY
+524 GRFDIETETRFY
-536 FVCLVVLGLLLI
+536 FLCLIVLGLVLI

-569 AAARSYGVNATRTNV
+569 SAARSFGIHTTRTNL

-599 LLVHQQTGLQVGVG
+599 LLVHQQTGLQVGAG
-613 NLYLPE
+613 NLYLPQE
-619 QSLRVFSMV
+619 SLRVFSMV

-643 VYVYGTQYFLP
+643 AYVWGTQYFLP
-654 GQWQFLAT
+654 GQWTFLAT

-677 GAVLYDTRDWLLR
+677 GAVLYDVRDWLLR
-690 QVAKRRKLVV
+690 QVAKRRGLVV

-706 VRVEEPI
+706 VRVEEPV
-713 PEPAREEAEEAAERA
+713 PEPLIEEAEEAAERA
-728 PAEVGP
+728 PAEVP

>member
-1 VVLGMRDTADSSL
+1 MRDTTDASL
-14 PVRTRLADLGWLRRT
+14 PVRKRLADFEGIGRL
-29 LAWVIPLGAL
+29 LAYVLPVAAL
-39 AFAVRVWPFP
+39 IFAVRVWPFP

-73 LIYRANRIVN
+73 LIYRANRVIN

-97 ALLVISLGVNYFLA
+97 ALLVITLSVNYFVA
-111 FTTGLVAAIVL
+111 FTTGLVAAVVL

-150 QVLIGGGLFLADAFG
+150 QVLIGAGLFIAQAFG
-165 QSFETNRLDPPFT
+165 QDFQTNRLDPPFT
-178 VKFEV
+178 VKFQV

-192 VIAMIVIPVA
+192 VIAMITIPIA

-208 WLRLSNVGVAVRA
+208 WLRLSNIGVAVRG

-232 GIPVKRLHT
+232 GIPVRRLHT

-265 IGTVLGPTFLL
+265 IGTVLGPSFLL
-276 LALAAF
+276 LALGAV
-282 VIGRMDRFA
+282 VIGRMERFGVIA
-291 IIAIAGIG
+291 AAAIA

-310 PGNNPAYNDAILFF
+310 PNNNPAFNDAVLFL
-324 VILGALFVTRRPSA
+324 VILGALLVTRRPS
-338 GRAGAG
+338 RSRVGAD

-359 RELKGL
+359 RELRGL
-365 PEVRIA
+365 PEVRFA
-371 KLLLG
+371 RWALLG
-376 AAVLAFVLTL
+376 AVVAFLVTL
-386 PLWLDESRMNLVSV
+386 PLWLDESRINLAAI

-433 AVGGWATYYMQTDL
+433 AVGGWVTYYTETDL

-459 LAAILVGYPAL
+459 LAAIVVGYPAL

-501 GDSPLFFPGGWLPGF
+501 GEPPGFLPGQWLPGF
-516 RIDRTPLF
+516 RIDRTPVF
-524 GRIDIESETRFY
+524 GRFDIESETRFY
-536 FVCLVVLGLLLI
+536 FLCLIVLALLLF

-569 AAARSYGVNATRTNV
+569 SAARSYGINTTRTNL

-599 LLVHQQTGLQVGVG
+599 LLVHQQTGLQVGAG

-619 QSLRVFSMV
+619 ESLRVFSMV

-643 VYVYGTQYFLP
+643 AYIWGTEYFLP
-654 GQWQFLAT
+654 GQWSFLAT

-690 QVAKRRKLVV
+690 QIAKRRGLVV

-706 VRVEEPI
+706 VRVEEPV
-713 PEPAREEAEEAAERA
+713 PEPLLEEAEEAAERA
-728 PAEVGP
+728 PAEVP

>member
-1 VVLGMRDTADSSL
+1 VVLGMPDTTDASL
-14 PVRTRLADLGWLRRT
+14 PIRTRLADFERLGRL
-29 LAWVIPLGAL
+29 LAYVVPIASFI
-39 AFAVRVWPFP
+39 FAVRVWPFP

-73 LIYRANRIVN
+73 LIYRANRVIN

-97 ALLVISLGVNYFLA
+97 ALLVISLGVNYFVA

-122 GVLVETLIIRRFF
+122 GVVVETLIIRRFF
-135 RAPRLILTVA
+135 KAPRLILTVA

-150 QVLIGGGLFLADAFG
+150 QVLIGAGLFLAQAFG
-165 QSFETNRLDPPFT
+165 QDFESNRLDAPFT
-178 VKFEV
+178 VNFKV

-192 VIAMIVIPVA
+192 VIAMVAIPVA

-208 WLRLSNVGVAVRA
+208 WLRLSNIGVAVRG

-232 GIPVKRLHT
+232 GIPVRRLHT

-276 LALAAF
+276 LALAAV
-282 VIGRMDRFA
+282 VIGRMERFA
-291 IIAIAGIG
+291 VIAAAAVA

-310 PGNNPAYNDAILFF
+310 PENNPAFNDAILFL
-324 VILGALFVTRRPSA
+324 VILGALLVTRRPSR
-338 GRAGAG
+338 GRVGAD

-359 RELKGL
+359 RELKRL
-365 PEVRIA
+365 PEVQLARWV
-371 KLLLG
+371 LL
-376 AAVLAFVLTL
+376 AAVGAFLVTL
-386 PLWLDESRMNLVSV
+386 PLWLDESRINLAAI
-400 IVIFGIIGVSLV
+400 IVIFGIVGVSLV

-433 AVGGWATYYMQTDL
+433 AVGGWVTYYTETDL
-447 SLALLAGGAAGA
+447 AIALLAGGAAGA
-459 LAAILVGYPAL
+459 LAAIVVGYPAL

-501 GDSPLFFPGGWLPGF
+501 GEPPLFFPGQWLPGF
-516 RIDRTPLF
+516 RIDRLPVF
-524 GRIDIESETRFY
+524 GRFDIETETRFY
-536 FVCLVVLGLLLI
+536 FLCLIVLGLMLI

-569 AAARSYGVNATRTNV
+569 SAARAYGINTTRTNL

-599 LLVHQQTGLQVGVG
+599 LLVHQQTGLQVGAG
-613 NLYLPE
+613 NLYLPQE
-619 QSLRVFSMV
+619 SLRVFSMV

-643 VYVYGTQYFLP
+643 AYVWGAQYFLP
-654 GQWQFLAT
+654 GQWNFLAT

-677 GAVLYDTRDWLLR
+677 GAVLYDSRDWLLR

-706 VRVEEPI
+706 VRVDEPV
-713 PEPAREEAEEAAERA
+713 PEPLIEEAEEAAERA
-728 PAEVGP
+728 PAEVT

>member
-1 VVLGMRDTADSSL
+1 VVLGMPETTDASL
-14 PVRTRLADLGWLRRT
+14 PVRTRLADFEWLGRV
-29 LAWVIPLGAL
+29 LAYVLPLA
-39 AFAVRVWPFP
+39 AFIFAVRVWPFP

-73 LIYRANRIVN
+73 LIYRANRIIN

-97 ALLVISLGVNYFLA
+97 ALMVITLSVNYFVA

-122 GVLVETLIIRRFF
+122 GVVVETLIIRRFF

-150 QVLIGGGLFLADAFG
+150 QVLIGGGLFLAEAFG
-165 QSFETNRLDPPFT
+165 QDFQTNRLDAPFT
-178 VKFEV
+178 VRFQV

-192 VIAMIVIPVA
+192 VIAMVTIPIA
-202 FIALAA
+202 FIALAT
-208 WLRLSNVGVAVRA
+208 WLRLSNIGVAVRG
-221 SAERADRASTL
+221 SAERADRAATL
-232 GIPVKRLHT
+232 GIPVRRLHT

-265 IGTVLGPTFLL
+265 FGTVLGPTFLL
-276 LALAAF
+276 LALGAV
-282 VIGRMDRFA
+282 VIGRMERFG
-291 IIAIAGIG
+291 IIAAAAIA

-310 PGNNPAYNDAILFF
+310 PENNPAFNDAVLFL
-324 VILGALFVTRRPSA
+324 VILGALLVTRRPSP
-338 GRAGAG
+338 GRVGAD

-365 PEVRIA
+365 PEVRMA
-371 KLLLG
+371 RWVLLAGVG
-376 AAVLAFVLTL
+376 AFLVTL
-386 PLWLDESRMNLVSV
+386 PLWLDESRINLAAI

-433 AVGGWATYYMQTDL
+433 AVGGWVTYYTETDL
-447 SLALLAGGAAGA
+447 ALALLAGGAAGA
-459 LAAILVGYPAL
+459 LAAIVVGYPAL

-501 GDSPLFFPGGWLPGF
+501 GEPPLFLPGQWLPGF
-516 RIDRTPLF
+516 RIDRLPVF
-524 GRIDIESETRFY
+524 GRFDIETETRFY
-536 FVCLVVLGLLLI
+536 FLCLIVLGLVLI

-569 AAARSYGVNATRTNV
+569 SAARSFGIHTTRTNL

-599 LLVHQQTGLQVGVG
+599 LLVHQQTGLQVGAG
-613 NLYLPE
+613 NLYLPQE
-619 QSLRVFSMV
+619 SLRVFSMV

-643 VYVYGTQYFLP
+643 AYVWGTQYFLP
-654 GQWQFLAT
+654 GQWTFLAT

-677 GAVLYDTRDWLLR
+677 GAVLYDVRDWLLR
-690 QVAKRRKLVV
+690 QVAKRRGLVV

-706 VRVEEPI
+706 VRVEEPV
-713 PEPAREEAEEAAERA
+713 PEPLIEEAEEAAERA
-728 PAEVGP
+728 PAEVP

>member
-1 VVLGMRDTADSSL
+1 MRDTTDASL
-14 PVRTRLADLGWLRRT
+14 PVRKRLADYEWLGRL
-29 LAWVIPLGAL
+29 LAYVVPVAAL
-39 AFAVRVWPFP
+39 IFAVRVWPFP

-73 LIYRANRIVN
+73 LIYRANRVIN

-97 ALLVISLGVNYFLA
+97 ALLVITLSVNYFVA
-111 FTTGLVAAIVL
+111 FTTGLVAAVVL
-122 GVLVETLIIRRFF
+122 GIVVETLIIRRFF

-150 QVLIGGGLFLADAFG
+150 QVLIGAGLYLAQAFG
-165 QSFETNRLDPPFT
+165 QDFQTNRLDAPFT
-178 VKFEV
+178 VKFQV

-192 VIAMIVIPVA
+192 VIAMVTIPIA

-208 WLRLSNVGVAVRA
+208 WLRLSNIGVAVRG

-232 GIPVKRLHT
+232 GIPVRRLHT

-276 LALAAF
+276 LALGAV
-282 VIGRMDRFA
+282 VIGRMERFGVIA
-291 IIAIAGIG
+291 AAAIA

-310 PGNNPAYNDAILFF
+310 PNNNPAFNDAVLFL
-324 VILGALFVTRRPSA
+324 VILGALLVTRRPSG
-338 GRAGAG
+338 GRVGAD

-359 RELKGL
+359 RELRGL
-365 PEVRIA
+365 PEVRFA
-371 KLLLG
+371 RWALLG
-376 AAVLAFVLTL
+376 AVAAFLVTL
-386 PLWLDESRMNLVSV
+386 PLWLDESRINLAAI

-433 AVGGWATYYMQTDL
+433 AVGGWVTYYMETDL
-447 SLALLAGGAAGA
+447 SIALLAGGAAGA
-459 LAAILVGYPAL
+459 LAAIVVGYPAL

-501 GDSPLFFPGGWLPGF
+501 GEPPGFLPGQWLPGF
-516 RIDRTPLF
+516 RIDRTPVF
-524 GRIDIESETRFY
+524 GRFDIESETRFY
-536 FVCLVVLGLLLI
+536 FLCLIVLGLVLV

-569 AAARSYGVNATRTNV
+569 SAARSFGINTTRTNL

-599 LLVHQQTGLQVGVG
+599 LLVHQQTGLQVGAG

-619 QSLRVFSMV
+619 ESLRVFSMV

-643 VYVYGTQYFLP
+643 AYIWGTEYFLP
-654 GQWQFLAT
+654 GQWSFLAT
-662 GAGLLLILMVLPGGL
+662 GAGLLLVLMVLPGGL

-690 QVAKRRKLVV
+690 QIAKRRGLVV

-706 VRVEEPI
+706 VRVEEPV
-713 PEPAREEAEEAAERA
+713 PEPLLEEAEEAAERA
-728 PAEVGP
+728 PAEVP

>member
-1 VVLGMRDTADSSL
+1 MLGMRDRTDASL
-14 PVRTRLADLGWLRRT
+14 PVRTRLADFEWLGRL
-29 LAWVIPLGAL
+29 LAYVVPVAAFI
-39 AFAVRVWPFP
+39 FAVRVWPFP

-73 LIYRANRIVN
+73 LIYRANRIIN
-83 FAQGDLGQVPATLG
+83 FSQGDLGQVPATLG
-97 ALLVISLGVNYFLA
+97 ALLVITLSVNYFLA
-111 FTTGLVAAIVL
+111 FATGLVAALVL
-122 GVLVETLIIRRFF
+122 GIVVETLIIRRFF

-150 QVLIGGGLFLADAFG
+150 QVLIGAGLFLAEAFG
-165 QSFETNRLDPPFT
+165 QDFQTNRLEPPFE
-178 VKFEV
+178 VRFEV

-192 VIAMIVIPVA
+192 VIAMVAIPIA
-202 FIALAA
+202 FVALAA
-208 WLRLSNVGVAVRA
+208 WLRLSNIGVAVRG

-232 GIPVKRLHT
+232 GIPVRRLHT

-276 LALAAF
+276 LALGAV
-282 VIGRMDRFA
+282 VIGRMERFG
-291 IIAIAGIG
+291 IIAAAAIA
-299 LGILDKAITFQ
+299 LGILDKAITYQ
-310 PGNNPAYNDAILFF
+310 PDHNAAFNDGVLFL
-324 VILGALFVTRRPSA
+324 VILGALLLTRRPSP
-338 GRAGAG
+338 GRVGAD

-365 PEVRIA
+365 PEVRMVRWA
-371 KLLLG
+371 LL
-376 AAVLAFVLTL
+376 AAVAAFLVTL
-386 PLWLDESRMNLVSV
+386 PLWLDESRINLAAV

-433 AVGGWATYYMQTDL
+433 AVGGWVTYYTETDL
-447 SLALLAGGAAGA
+447 ALALLAGGAAGA
-459 LAAILVGYPAL
+459 LGAIVVGYPAL

-485 LFVSSFL
+485 LFVSSFV

-501 GDSPLFFPGGWLPGF
+501 GEPPGILPGQWLPGF
-516 RIDRTPLF
+516 RIDRLPVF
-524 GRIDIESETRFY
+524 GRFDIETETRFY
-536 FVCLVVLGLLLI
+536 FLCLVVLGLMLV

-569 AAARSYGVNATRTNV
+569 SAARSYGVHATRTNI

-599 LLVHQQTGLQVGVG
+599 LLVHQQTGLQVGAG
-613 NLYLPE
+613 NLYLPQE
-619 QSLRVFSMV
+619 SLRVFSMV

-643 VYVYGTQYFLP
+643 AYVWGTQYFLP
-654 GQWQFLAT
+654 GQWTFLAT
-662 GAGLLLILMVLPGGL
+662 GAGLLLILMILPGGL
-677 GAVLYDTRDWLLR
+677 GAVLYDSRDWLLR
-690 QVAKRRKLVV
+690 QVAKRRRLVV

-706 VRVEEPI
+706 VRVEEPV
-713 PEPAREEAEEAAERA
+713 PEPFREEAEEAAERA
-728 PAEVGP
+728 PVEV

>member
-1 VVLGMRDTADSSL
+1 MGAPMSDASGASL
-14 PVRTRLADLGWLRRT
+14 PVRTRLSDFEWLGRL
-29 LAWVIPLGAL
+29 LAYAVPIGLL
-39 AFAVRVWPFP
+39 IFAVRVEPFP
-49 APNGVILDGALGGG
+49 APNGVILDGAIGGG

-73 LIYRANRIVN
+73 LIYRANRIIN

-97 ALLVISLGVNYFLA
+97 ALLVISLGVNYFVA

-122 GVLVETLIIRRFF
+122 GVVVETLIIRRFF

-150 QVLIGGGLFLADAFG
+150 QVLIGAGLFIAQAFG
-165 QSFETNRLDPPFT
+165 QDFETNRLDPPFT
-178 VKFEV
+178 VRFEV

-192 VIAMIVIPVA
+192 IIAMVAIPIA

-208 WLRLSNVGVAVRA
+208 WLRLSNVGVAVRG

-232 GIPVKRLHT
+232 GIPVRRLHT

-276 LALAAF
+276 LALGAV
-282 VIGRMDRFA
+282 VIGRMERFGV
-291 IIAIAGIG
+291 IAVAGIS

-310 PGNNPAYNDAILFF
+310 PENNPAFNDAILFL
-324 VILGALFVTRRPSA
+324 VILGALLVTRRPSP
-338 GRAGAG
+338 GRVGAD

-365 PEVRIA
+365 PEVRLTRWA
-371 KLLLG
+371 LL
-376 AAVLAFVLTL
+376 ATVTAFLVTL
-386 PLWLDESRMNLVSV
+386 PLWLDESRINLAAI

-433 AVGGWATYYMQTDL
+433 AVGGWVTYYTETDL
-447 SLALLAGGAAGA
+447 ALALLAGGAAGA
-459 LAAILVGYPAL
+459 LAAIVVGYPAL

-501 GDSPLFFPGGWLPGF
+501 GEPPLFLPGQWLPGF
-516 RIDRTPLF
+516 RIDRLPVF
-524 GRIDIESETRFY
+524 GRFDIETETRFY
-536 FVCLVVLGLLLI
+536 FLCLIVLGLLLV

-569 AAARSYGVNATRTNV
+569 SAARSYGISATRTNL

-599 LLVHQQTGLQVGVG
+599 LLVHQQTGLQVGAG
-613 NLYLPE
+613 NLYLPQE
-619 QSLRVFSMV
+619 SLRVFSMV

-643 VYVYGTQYFLP
+643 AYVWGTLYFLP
-654 GQWQFLAT
+654 GEWTFLAT

-677 GAVLYDTRDWLLR
+677 GAVLYDSRDWLLR
-690 QVAKRRKLVV
+690 QVAKRRRLVV
-700 PSLVAD
+700 PSLVAG
-706 VRVEEPI
+706 VRLEEPV
-713 PEPAREEAEEAAERA
+713 PEPVREAAEEAAERA
-728 PAEVGP
+728 PAEVP

>member
-1 VVLGMRDTADSSL
+1 MPDTTDASL
-14 PVRTRLADLGWLRRT
+14 PVRTRLADFERLGRLM
-29 LAWVIPLGAL
+29 AYVVPIA
-39 AFAVRVWPFP
+39 AFIFAVRVWPFP

-73 LIYRANRIVN
+73 LIYRANRVIN

-97 ALLVISLGVNYFLA
+97 ALLVISLGVNYFVA

-122 GVLVETLIIRRFF
+122 GVVVETLIIRRFF
-135 RAPRLILTVA
+135 KAPRLILTVA

-150 QVLIGGGLFLADAFG
+150 QVLIGAGLFLAQAFG
-165 QSFETNRLDPPFT
+165 QDFESNRLDAPFT
-178 VKFEV
+178 VKFQV

-192 VIAMIVIPVA
+192 VIAMVAIPVA

-208 WLRLSNVGVAVRA
+208 WLRLSNIGVAVRG

-232 GIPVKRLHT
+232 GIPVRRLHT

-276 LALAAF
+276 LALAA
-282 VIGRMDRFA
+282 VVVGRMDRFA
-291 IIAIAGIG
+291 VLAAAAVA

-310 PGNNPAYNDAILFF
+310 PENNPAFNDAILFL
-324 VILGALFVTRRPSA
+324 VILGALLVTRRPSR
-338 GRAGAG
+338 GRVGAD

-359 RELKGL
+359 RELKRL
-365 PEVRIA
+365 PEVRLA
-371 KLLLG
+371 RWVLL
-376 AAVLAFVLTL
+376 AAVGAFLVTL
-386 PLWLDESRMNLVSV
+386 PLWLDESRINLAAI
-400 IVIFGIIGVSLV
+400 IVIFGIVGVSLV

-433 AVGGWATYYMQTDL
+433 AVGGWVTYYTETDL
-447 SLALLAGGAAGA
+447 AIALLAGGAAGA
-459 LAAILVGYPAL
+459 LAAIVVGYPAL

-501 GDSPLFFPGGWLPGF
+501 GEPPLFFPGQWLPGF
-516 RIDRTPLF
+516 RIGRLPVF
-524 GRIDIESETRFY
+524 GRFDIETETRFY
-536 FVCLVVLGLLLI
+536 FLCLIVLGLMLI

-569 AAARSYGVNATRTNV
+569 SAARAYGINTTRTNL

-599 LLVHQQTGLQVGVG
+599 LLVHQQTGLQVGAG
-613 NLYLPE
+613 NLYLPQE
-619 QSLRVFSMV
+619 SLRVFSMV

-643 VYVYGTQYFLP
+643 AYVWGTQCFLP
-654 GQWQFLAT
+654 GQWNFLAT
-662 GAGLLLILMVLPGGL
+662 GAGLLLILMILPGGL
-677 GAVLYDTRDWLLR
+677 GAVLYDGRDWLLR

-706 VRVEEPI
+706 VRVEEPV
-713 PEPAREEAEEAAERA
+713 PEPLIEEAEEAAERA
-728 PAEVGP
+728 PAEVT

>member
-1 VVLGMRDTADSSL
+1 MPDTTDASL
-14 PVRTRLADLGWLRRT
+14 PVRTRLADFEWLGRV
-29 LAWVIPLGAL
+29 LAYVLPVA
-39 AFAVRVWPFP
+39 AFIVAVRIWPFP

-63 RIALIALGIA
+63 RIALIALGVA
-73 LIYRANRIVN
+73 LIYRANRIIN

-97 ALLVISLGVNYFLA
+97 TLMVITLSVNYFLA

-122 GVLVETLIIRRFF
+122 GVAVETLI
-135 RAPRLILTVA
+135 
-145 TIGLS
+145 
-150 QVLIGGGLFLADAFG
+150 LAEAFG
-165 QSFETNRLDPPFT
+165 QDFQTNRLDPPFA
-178 VKFEV
+178 VKFQV

-192 VIAMIVIPVA
+192 VIAMVTIPIA

-208 WLRLSNVGVAVRA
+208 WLRLSNIGVAVRG
-221 SAERADRASTL
+221 SAERADRAATL
-232 GIPVKRLHT
+232 GIPVRRLHT

-276 LALAAF
+276 LALAAV
-282 VIGRMDRFA
+282 VIGRMERFGVIA
-291 IIAIAGIG
+291 AAAIA
-299 LGILDKAITFQ
+299 LGILDKAITYQ
-310 PGNNPAYNDAILFF
+310 PDNNAAFNDAVLFL
-324 VILGALFVTRRPSA
+324 VILAALLVTRRPSG
-338 GRAGAG
+338 GRVGAD

-365 PEVRIA
+365 PEVRMA
-371 KLLLG
+371 RWVLLAG
-376 AAVLAFVLTL
+376 VAAFLVTL
-386 PLWLDESRMNLVSV
+386 PLWLDESRINLAAI

-433 AVGGWATYYMQTDL
+433 AVGGWVTYYTETDL
-447 SLALLAGGAAGA
+447 ALALLAGGAAGA
-459 LAAILVGYPAL
+459 LAAIVVGYPAL

-501 GDSPLFFPGGWLPGF
+501 GEPPLFFPGQWLPGF
-516 RIDRTPLF
+516 RIDRLPVF
-524 GRIDIESETRFY
+524 GRFDIETETRFY
-536 FVCLVVLGLLLI
+536 FLCLIVLGLVLV

-569 AAARSYGVNATRTNV
+569 SAARSFGIHTTRTNL

-599 LLVHQQTGLQVGVG
+599 LLVHQQTGLQVGAG
-613 NLYLPE
+613 NLYLPQE
-619 QSLRVFSMV
+619 SLRVFSMV

-643 VYVYGTQYFLP
+643 AYVWGTLYFLP
-654 GQWQFLAT
+654 GQWTFLAT

-677 GAVLYDTRDWLLR
+677 GAVLYDVRDWLLR
-690 QVAKRRKLVV
+690 QIAKRRGLVV

-706 VRVEEPI
+706 VRVEEPV
-713 PEPAREEAEEAAERA
+713 PEPLVEAAEEAAERA
-728 PAEVGP
+728 PVEVP